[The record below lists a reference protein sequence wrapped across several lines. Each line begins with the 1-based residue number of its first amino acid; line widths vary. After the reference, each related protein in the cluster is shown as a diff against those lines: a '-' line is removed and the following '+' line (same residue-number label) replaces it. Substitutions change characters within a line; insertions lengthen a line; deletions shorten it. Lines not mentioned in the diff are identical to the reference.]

1 MFALVYRL
9 VFALVALLGV
19 GGHLVQKLAN
29 RPPEW
34 SIPRTILDYLSYY
47 TIQTN
52 MLVVIWL
59 TFAIIYW
66 KRKSEHPILRPKVK
80 GAFTLYISTTFIIY
94 AVLLAGLWEPE
105 GADLY
110 LSIIS
115 HYITPIAFMID
126 WLLFENRQTYQW
138 KYALQWLVYPLSYLA
153 YSLIYGRM
161 TGRYLYPFLN
171 VAVLGW
177 GGLAIR
183 VAILLV
189 FFIALGCI
197 YIAINKTLGRRRR
210 AEPG

>member
-19 GGHLVQKLAN
+19 GGHLVQKLTN
-29 RPPEW
+29 CPPEW
-34 SIPRTILDYLSYY
+34 SIPRCILDYLSYY

-52 MLVVIWL
+52 MLVLIWL
-59 TFAIIYW
+59 TVAILYW
-66 KRKSEHPILRPKVK
+66 KRESDNPILRPKVK

-105 GADLY
+105 GADRY

-115 HYITPIAFMID
+115 HYITPIAFIID
-126 WLLFENRQTYQW
+126 WLLFEKRQTYQW
-138 KYALQWLVYPLSYLA
+138 NYALQWLVYPLGYLG
-153 YSLIYGRM
+153 YSLVYGGL

-171 VAVLGW
+171 LPVLGW

-183 VAILLV
+183 VALLVV
-189 FFIALGCI
+189 FFILLGCM
-197 YIAINKTLGRRRR
+197 YIAINKFMGRKQR
-210 AEPG
+210 AEHG